1 MQGATVTFVRH
12 AMPLTDTDLPSTEW
26 HLGHDGVDAAQRL
39 ADRLEVAPR
48 IGVLVTSS
56 EPKAVETAA
65 TIAERWSAS
74 SRSDD
79 RLREVAR
86 PWVGAGYRSVAHRYL
101 RGELPE
107 GWEPHHQA
115 AARAGD
121 AVDDAVAAAAGAPV
135 VVVSH
140 GLLLAVLLG
149 SRLGD
154 DFDRETFWSCLSFPD
169 AWGLDSSG
177 TIHRPLLRA
186 ASS

>member
-1 MQGATVTFVRH
+1 MQAASVTFVRH
-12 AMPLTDTDLPSTEW
+12 AMPLTDTEAPSTEW
-26 HLGHDGVDAAQRL
+26 HLGHDGVEAAERL

-65 TIAERWSAS
+65 TIAERWHTLSHP
-74 SRSDD
+74 DE

-101 RGELPE
+101 RGEVPD
-107 GWEPHHQA
+107 GWEPHDEVA
-115 AARAGD
+115 TRAGA
-121 AVDDAVAAAAGAPV
+121 AVDDAVVAAEGAPV
-135 VVVSH
+135 VIVSH

-149 SRLGD
+149 SRLGHG
-154 DFDRETFWSCLSFPD
+154 FDREAFWSCLSFPD
-169 AWGLDSSG
+169 AWGLDGSG
-177 TIHRPLLRA
+177 TIHRPQLPA